1 MLTLV
6 DLADRMKHLDEV
18 TLLEVLDI
26 KSDELTDR
34 FLDKIEE
41 RFDHLSEE
49 LEDIDI
55 WDDLDERE

>member
-1 MLTLV
+1 MLTLT

-34 FLDKIEE
+34 FLDKIEN
-41 RFDHLSEE
+41 RFEYLCEE
-49 LEDIDI
+49 LEEIDL
-55 WDDLDERE
+55 WDDQDE

>member
-1 MLTLV
+1 MLTLI

-34 FLDKIEE
+34 FLDKIEN
-41 RFDHLSEE
+41 RFEYLCEE
-49 LEDIDI
+49 LEEIDL
-55 WDDLDERE
+55 WDDQDE

>member
-1 MLTLV
+1 MLTLT

-34 FLDKIEE
+34 FIDKIEN
-41 RFDHLSEE
+41 RFDYLCEE
-49 LEDIDI
+49 LEEIDL
-55 WDDLDERE
+55 WDDHDE

>member
-1 MLTLV
+1 MLTLT

-34 FLDKIEE
+34 FLDKIEN
-41 RFDHLSEE
+41 RFDYLCEE
-49 LEDIDI
+49 LEEIDL
-55 WDDLDERE
+55 WDDQDE